1 MANIFNQI
9 TKIVITQNLNNL
21 WEMGLTGLANV
32 GNTCFMNSCLQ
43 CISHTYELNLFLDKE
58 TYKTRLNKKH
68 DSLILCEW
76 DNLRKLMWSENCIIS
91 PGGFVNAMQKVARIK
106 DRVIFTGFVQNDLTE
121 FLHLFL
127 IVFIIL
133 YVEK

>member
-1 MANIFNQI
+1 MASEMEFSQKNKNSEFSEF
-9 TKIVITQNLNNL
+9 KD
-21 WEMGLTGLANV
+21 MGLTGLANV
-32 GNTCFMNSCLQ
+32 GNTCFMNSTLQ
-43 CISHTYELNLFLDKE
+43 CISHTYELNRFLDKA

-121 FLHLFL
+121 FLS
-127 IVFIIL
+127 FIFD
-133 YVEK
+133 